1 MIPAL
6 PTLVAALLTAA
17 AAAAADGA
25 LLAAERAAPRP
36 TTDAADERDGVRR
49 TLAFARLLAQ
59 LTAGVA
65 LGALLGPSR
74 EAGGVVLTVLAVLAA
89 VLVVETMARAWGD
102 ARGAVLLGPLSP
114 VIRLLGLLLSPV
126 TWVAT
131 AVDRASAR
139 ALPAPADAELVRE
152 TTAEQFRQV
161 VAAEAEVTHGEAAL
175 LQGVFSLGD
184 TEVHEVMVPRVN
196 IVGIEIEMPWSE
208 VVDRVR
214 SSEHSRFPV
223 YEETLDEI
231 VGLIFAKDLLPSILV
246 DEEPEGGWSTLLR
259 PPTFVPRTKTI
270 GDQLRDF
277 RSSHTHL
284 ALVVDEFGGTA
295 GLVTIEDVL
304 EEIVGDIRDEYDEE
318 EPEIVAEEERRYWV
332 AGRVT
337 LEELSELLGEDF
349 EREGITTVGG
359 LVYEYL
365 GRVPRPGERF
375 TLNGFRVVVER
386 VVRRKVERVYFE
398 RQEPE
403 PEAEAG
409 S

>member
-1 MIPAL
+1 MSPAT

-25 LLAAERAAPRP
+25 LLAAERDSPRITP
-36 TTDAADERDGVRR
+36 ESADERDDVRR

-59 LTAGVA
+59 LTAGFA
-65 LGALLGPSR
+65 LGALLGPELDSGD
-74 EAGGVVLTVLAVLAA
+74 AALVVVTVLVS
-89 VLVVETMARAWGD
+89 VLVVETLARAWGD
-102 ARGAVLLGPLSP
+102 ARGEGLLGPLSP
-114 VIRLLGLLLSPV
+114 VVSLLSFVLSPV
-126 TWVAT
+126 AWVAA
-131 AVDRASAR
+131 AVERASAR
-139 ALPAPADAELVRE
+139 ALPAPADAELARE

-184 TEVHEVMVPRVN
+184 TEVHEVMVPRVD
-196 IVGIEIEMPWSE
+196 IVGIEVEMPWSE

-231 VGLIFAKDLLPSILV
+231 VGVIFAKDLLPGILA
-246 DEEPEGGWSTLLR
+246 DEEPEGGWRALVR
-259 PPTFVPRTKTI
+259 PPSFVPRTKTI

-277 RSSHTHL
+277 RASQSHL
-284 ALVVDEFGGTA
+284 VVVVDEFGGTA

-318 EPEIVAEEERRYWV
+318 EPEVVAEEDRRFWV

-359 LVYEYL
+359 LVYEHL

-375 TLNGFRVVVER
+375 VLGGFRVVVER
-386 VVRRKVERVYFE
+386 VVRRKIERVYFE
-398 RQEPE
+398 RQEPADASE
-403 PEAEAG
+403 VE